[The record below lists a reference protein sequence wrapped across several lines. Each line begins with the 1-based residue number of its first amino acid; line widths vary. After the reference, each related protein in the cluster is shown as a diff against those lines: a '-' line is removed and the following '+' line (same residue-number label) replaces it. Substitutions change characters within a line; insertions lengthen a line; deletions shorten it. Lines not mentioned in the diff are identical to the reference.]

1 MSMSISSRS
10 PFKMP
15 ISPLQILLLT
25 QMEDGPKYGYAMLK
39 QLKTEFEGT
48 WEPKTGT
55 VYPALRSLEKKGY
68 VVTKDKEGTDFY
80 YITEKGRGVFE
91 LLMGHVVDSMEFS
104 FKYVN
109 VIFKWLSAERKQGA
123 IQLME
128 HLSQKEQ
135 FLSHRLLEEF
145 TQNIDLDIRGPFLR
159 QLHHIT
165 ARRLEAISTLM
176 EDNKWNTS

>member
-25 QMEDGPKYGYAMLK
+25 QMEDGPKYGYEMLK
-39 QLKTEFEGT
+39 QLKAEFEGT

-68 VVTKDKEGTDFY
+68 VETRDKEGTDFY
-80 YITEKGRGVFE
+80 YITNKGRDVFE
-91 LLMGHVVDSMEFS
+91 LLMRHMVESMEFS
-104 FKYVN
+104 VKYIN

-123 IQLME
+123 IQLIE

-145 TQNIDLDIRGPFLR
+145 TENIDREIREPFLR
-159 QLHHIT
+159 QLHQMT
-165 ARRLEAISTLM
+165 TKRLEAINTLM
-176 EDNKWNTS
+176 EVK

>member
-25 QMEDGPKYGYAMLK
+25 QMEDGPKYGYEMLK
-39 QLKTEFEGT
+39 QLKAEFMGT

-68 VVTKDKEGTDFY
+68 VETKDKDGTDFY
-80 YITEKGRGVFE
+80 HITDQGRSVFE
-91 LLMGHVVDSMEFS
+91 LLMQHMIESTEFS
-104 FKYVN
+104 VKYIS
-109 VIFKWLSAERKQGA
+109 VIFKWLSVERKQGA
-123 IQLME
+123 IELMG

-135 FLSHRLLEEF
+135 FLSHNLLKAFTENIDTDIREPFLRHLQQMTAKRLESITALLEE
-145 TQNIDLDIRGPFLR
+145 
-159 QLHHIT
+159 
-165 ARRLEAISTLM
+165 A
-176 EDNKWNTS
+176 

>member
-25 QMEDGPKYGYAMLK
+25 QMEEGPKYGYEMLK

-68 VVTKDKEGTDFY
+68 VETKDKDGTDFY
-80 YITEKGRGVFE
+80 FITDKGRGVFE
-91 LLMGHVVDSMEFS
+91 LLMGHVIESVDFS
-104 FKYVN
+104 IKYIS
-109 VIFKWLSAERKQGA
+109 VIFKWLSLERKQGA
-123 IQLME
+123 IELMG
-128 HLSQKEQ
+128 HLSKKEQ
-135 FLSHRLLEEF
+135 FLSHQLLQEF
-145 TQNIDLDIRGPFLR
+145 TENIDTDIREPFLR
-159 QLHHIT
+159 HLQQMT
-165 ARRLEAISTLM
+165 EKRLEAVNAILEET
-176 EDNKWNTS
+176 